1 MSKLSFFIVFV
12 LISAS
17 ATAQE
22 QSHLDAARELLEVTN
37 ADQAIQQSHDQIY
50 SQLAGMADQM
60 GISEDQRPTFD
71 KYLEK
76 MVAVM
81 KEEMNWEKMES
92 HILKAY
98 VDVYSEEELR
108 ELIEFYASPIGQK
121 FVDKMPDLIQAT
133 MQLSQE
139 MMQDYFPKMLEIQ
152 KELQAELK
160 QQATE

>member
-1 MSKLSFFIVFV
+1 MSKLSFFIVLV

-22 QSHLDAARELLEVTN
+22 QSHIDAARELLEVMH

-50 SQLAGMADQM
+50 PQLAGMVDQM
-60 GISEDQRPTFD
+60 GISEDQRPTFE

-81 KEEMNWEKMES
+81 KEEMNWEKMEP

-108 ELIEFYASPIGQK
+108 ELIEFYASPVGQK
-121 FVDKMPDLIQAT
+121 FIAKMPELMQAT
-133 MQLSQE
+133 MQMTQE
-139 MMQDYFPKMLEIQ
+139 MLQDFIPKLQMVQE
-152 KELQAELK
+152 ELQAELQ

>member
-1 MSKLSFFIVFV
+1 MSKLSFFIVLV

-22 QSHLDAARELLEVTN
+22 QSHIDAARELLEVMN

-50 SQLAGMADQM
+50 PQLAGIADQM
-60 GISEDQRPTFD
+60 GISEEQRPTFE

-81 KEEMNWEKMES
+81 KEEMNWEKMEPQ
-92 HILKAY
+92 ILKAY
-98 VDVYSEEELR
+98 VDVYSEEEIR
-108 ELIEFYASPIGQK
+108 ELIEFYASPVGQK
-121 FVDKMPDLIQAT
+121 FIAKMPELMQAT
-133 MQLSQE
+133 MQMTQE
-139 MMQDYFPKMLEIQ
+139 MLQDFIPKLQMVQE
-152 KELQAELK
+152 ELQAELQ